1 MNRDEFEDRMESLF
15 EHPGDPRER
24 ARMEAMVAADPALR
38 ARWDDL
44 QPVLE
49 PLAAA
54 RLEPLPAGLHATLIE
69 TARASE
75 TRGRAQREG
84 ESWFSFIRAAI
95 QARPAFALGGAVAAG
110 IAIGAIGIGL
120 LFGPLRGPGG
130 LLESG
135 VHTGQDLAP
144 STSASLPPIA
154 DASAITALDLDDT
167 HVKLTAL
174 HGGPEGRVIVRLEAR
189 GEAPPAVVTLA
200 WDPAALRLSGAHWQ
214 ASDAP
219 AFESGPGRVQLP
231 VPASAGSELIFSP
244 LVPGGITVRATLS
257 AGGSEKQETL
267 RLPR

>member
-1 MNRDEFEDRMESLF
+1 MRS
-15 EHPGDPRER
+15 
-24 ARMEAMVAADPALR
+24 
-38 ARWDDL
+38 
-44 QPVLE
+44 
-49 PLAAA
+49 
-54 RLEPLPAGLHATLIE
+54 HA
-69 TARASE
+69 
-75 TRGRAQREG
+75 
-84 ESWFSFIRAAI
+84 ESWLSFIRAAI

-120 LFGPLRGPGG
+120 LIGPLGGSPGG
-130 LLESG
+130 LIGSG
-135 VHTGQDLAP
+135 LSAGQQLAP
-144 STSASLPPIA
+144 STSASLPPMP
-154 DASAITALDLDDT
+154 DASAIAALDLDGA

-200 WDPAALRLSGAHWQ
+200 WDPAALRLSGAHWD

-219 AFESGPGRVQLP
+219 PFESGPGRVQLP

-257 AGGSEKQETL
+257 AGGSEKQEIL